1 MEESLVVVLNASLS
15 LKCVLFNLFL
25 FFVYMVEK
33 HLIYALF

>member
-1 MEESLVVVLNASLS
+1 MEESLVAVLNASLS